1 MTNKDIKIEKVK
13 YKKPKPEEMC
23 KVYDLGNGVIEIETP
38 KVRNKPYKNHCRRIN
53 KNEMVT
59 EDGEIIEIN
68 HSNNRA
74 ENIQLFRKGIK
85 YTYRLL
91 MTNFSGTDS
100 EKIVVLV
107 CELNNDKELKTLYK
121 DFGNFYGKL
130 KRRIKKDLAYIII
143 TLFIDKEKVIYEV
156 WVKTLDN
163 SPLVIEN
170 EMLQNIWNY
179 GIAYT
184 SNITDIRYQ
193 ANYMEYTNGL
203 KYYPAYCKFYRKSK
217 AGITKPKHKIVP
229 HAEAMTLVKSK
240 NMEMTYGNT
249 KIVTKATENG
259 IEYAVNSITYE
270 VYIDKK
276 YIKKRGEKTMQD
288 YITENKKKATEI
300 LEKIEK
306 SSNYQDVA
314 DWIKLDYV
322 AKDLNWLLVKT
333 NTMTEYGSDVEKVQE
348 LINANISKTIAN
360 ITTHNNF
367 NLYETSSF
375 KAIKL
380 MTDTFEHIK
389 EMFGQVSWT
398 EKDRQKIENMFDL
411 AISTIKSTDIYI
423 ESQTPKDIEED

>member
-1 MTNKDIKIEKVK
+1 MPRKDIKIEKTK

-38 KVRNKPYKNHCRRIN
+38 KVRNKPYKNHCRKIN

-59 EDGEIIEIN
+59 EDGEIIEIS

-85 YTYRLL
+85 YVYRLI

-107 CELNNDKELKTLYK
+107 CELNNDKELKTIYK
-121 DFGNFYGKL
+121 DFGNFYSKL

-143 TLFIDKEKVIYEV
+143 TLFIDTEKVIYEL

-203 KYYPAYCKFYRKSK
+203 KYYPAYCKLYRKSK
-217 AGITKPKHKIVP
+217 EGIMIPKPKIVP

-249 KIVTKATENG
+249 KIVTKTTENG

-288 YITENKKKATEI
+288 YISENKKKVTEI

-314 DWIKLDYV
+314 DWIKLEYV

-348 LINANISKTIAN
+348 LINADISNVIAN

-375 KAIKL
+375 KAIQL
-380 MTDTFEHIK
+380 MIDTFKHIK
-389 EMFGQVSWT
+389 EMFRQVQWT
-398 EKDRQKIENMFDL
+398 DKDKQKIDNMFDL
-411 AISTIKSTDIYI
+411 AISMIKSTDIYI
-423 ESQTPKDIEED
+423 ESQTPKNIEED

>member
-1 MTNKDIKIEKVK
+1 MTNKNIKVEKVK

-38 KVRNKPYKNHCRRIN
+38 KVRNKPYKNHCRRIS

-59 EDGEIIEIN
+59 EDGEIIEIS
-68 HSNNRA
+68 HSKNRA

-85 YTYRLL
+85 YVYRLI

-107 CELNNDKELKTLYK
+107 CELKNDKELKTLYK
-121 DFGNFYGKL
+121 DFGNFYSKL

-143 TLFIDKEKVIYEV
+143 TLFINREKVIYEL
-156 WVKTLDN
+156 WIKTLDN

-170 EMLQNIWNY
+170 EILQNIWNY
-179 GIAYT
+179 GKSYVCD
-184 SNITDIRYQ
+184 ITDIRYQ

-203 KYYPAYCKFYRKSK
+203 EYYPAYCKLYRKSK
-217 AGITKPKHKIVP
+217 EGITTPKPKIVP

-240 NMEMTYGNT
+240 NMEMIYGNAKSVSKT
-249 KIVTKATENG
+249 SGKG
-259 IEYAVNSITYE
+259 ITYVVNHITYE
-270 VYIDKK
+270 GFMDKK
-276 YIKKRGEKTMQD
+276 YVKKKGEKTMQD
-288 YITENKKKATEI
+288 YISENKKKANEI
-300 LEKIEK
+300 LEKIET
-306 SSNYQDVA
+306 SSNYQDFA

-333 NTMTEYGSDVEKVQE
+333 NTMTEYGSNVEDVQE

-375 KAIKL
+375 RAIKL
-380 MTDTFEHIK
+380 MTDTFEYIK
-389 EMFGQVSWT
+389 EIFRQVSWT
-398 EKDRQKIENMFDL
+398 ERDKQKIENMFDL
-411 AISTIKSTDIYI
+411 AISMIKSTDIYI
-423 ESQTPKDIEED
+423 ESQTPKNIEED

>member
-1 MTNKDIKIEKVK
+1 MPRKDIKIEKTK

-38 KVRNKPYKNHCRRIN
+38 KVRNKPYKNHCRKIS

-59 EDGEIIEIN
+59 EDGEIIEVN

-91 MTNFSGTDS
+91 MTNFSGADS
-100 EKIVVLV
+100 EKIIVLV
-107 CELNNDKELKTLYK
+107 YEISQDIELKTLYK
-121 DFGNFYGKL
+121 DFGNFYSKL
-130 KRRIKKDLAYIII
+130 KRRIKKNLAYIII
-143 TLFIDKEKVIYEV
+143 TLFINKEKVVYEL
-156 WVKTLDN
+156 WIKTLDN

-179 GIAYT
+179 GTAYT

-203 KYYPAYCKFYRKSK
+203 EFYPAYCKLYRKSK
-217 AGITKPKHKIVP
+217 EGITTPKPKIVP

-240 NMEMTYGNT
+240 NMEMIYGNAKSVSKT
-249 KIVTKATENG
+249 SGKG
-259 IEYAVNSITYE
+259 ITYVVNHITYE
-270 VYIDKK
+270 GFMDKK
-276 YIKKRGEKTMQD
+276 YVKKKGEKKMQD
-288 YITENKKKATEI
+288 YINKNKKKATEI
-300 LEKIEK
+300 LEKVEK
-306 SSNYQDVA
+306 STNYQDVA
-314 DWIKLDYV
+314 NWIKLDYV
-322 AKDLNWLLVKT
+322 AKDLTWLLVKT
-333 NTMTEYGSDVEKVQE
+333 NTMTEYGSNVEDVQE

-375 KAIKL
+375 RAIKL
-380 MTDTFEHIK
+380 LTDTFEHIK
-389 EMFGQVSWT
+389 EMFRQVPWT
-398 EKDRQKIENMFDL
+398 ERDKQKIENMFDL
-411 AISTIKSTDIYI
+411 AISMIKSTDIYI

>member
-1 MTNKDIKIEKVK
+1 MDNKNIKIEEVK

-38 KVRNKPYKNHCRRIN
+38 KVRNKPYKNHCRKISKN
-53 KNEMVT
+53 KMVT
-59 EDGEIIEIN
+59 EDGEIIEVN

-91 MTNFSGTDS
+91 MTNFSGADS
-100 EKIVVLV
+100 EKIIVLV
-107 CELNNDKELKTLYK
+107 YEISQDIELKTLYK
-121 DFGNFYGKL
+121 DFGNFYSKL
-130 KRRIKKDLAYIII
+130 KRRIKKNLAYIII
-143 TLFIDKEKVIYEV
+143 TLFINKEKVVYEL
-156 WVKTLDN
+156 WIKTLDN

-179 GIAYT
+179 GTAYT

-203 KYYPAYCKFYRKSK
+203 EYYPAYCKLYRKSK
-217 AGITKPKHKIVP
+217 EGITTPKPKIVP

-240 NMEMTYGNT
+240 NMEMIYGNAKSVSKT
-249 KIVTKATENG
+249 SGKG
-259 IEYAVNSITYE
+259 ITYVVNHITYE
-270 VYIDKK
+270 GFMDKK
-276 YIKKRGEKTMQD
+276 YVKKKGEKKMQD
-288 YITENKKKATEI
+288 YINKNKKKATEI
-300 LEKIEK
+300 LEKVEK
-306 SSNYQDVA
+306 STNYQDVA
-314 DWIKLDYV
+314 NWIKLDYV
-322 AKDLNWLLVKT
+322 AKDLTWLLVKT
-333 NTMTEYGSDVEKVQE
+333 NTMTEYGSNVEDVQE

-375 KAIKL
+375 RAIKL
-380 MTDTFEHIK
+380 LTDTFEHIK
-389 EMFGQVSWT
+389 EMFRQVPWT
-398 EKDRQKIENMFDL
+398 ERDKQKIENMFDL
-411 AISTIKSTDIYI
+411 AISMIKSTDIYI

>member
-1 MTNKDIKIEKVK
+1 MTNKNIKVEKVK

-38 KVRNKPYKNHCRRIN
+38 KVRNKPYKNHCRRIS

-59 EDGEIIEIN
+59 EDGEIIEIS
-68 HSNNRA
+68 HSKNRA

-85 YTYRLL
+85 YVYRLI

-107 CELNNDKELKTLYK
+107 CELKNDKELKTLYK
-121 DFGNFYGKL
+121 DFGNFYSKL

-143 TLFIDKEKVIYEV
+143 TLFINREKVIYEL
-156 WVKTLDN
+156 WIKTLDN

-170 EMLQNIWNY
+170 EILQNIWDY
-179 GIAYT
+179 GKSYVCD
-184 SNITDIRYQ
+184 ITDIRYQ

-203 KYYPAYCKFYRKSK
+203 EYYPAYCKLYRKSK
-217 AGITKPKHKIVP
+217 EGITTPKPKIVP

-240 NMEMTYGNT
+240 NMEMIYGNAKSVSKT
-249 KIVTKATENG
+249 SGKG
-259 IEYAVNSITYE
+259 ITYVVNHITYE
-270 VYIDKK
+270 GFMDKK
-276 YIKKRGEKTMQD
+276 YVKKKGEKTMQD
-288 YITENKKKATEI
+288 YISENKKKANEI
-300 LEKIEK
+300 LEKIET
-306 SSNYQDVA
+306 SSNYQDFA

-333 NTMTEYGSDVEKVQE
+333 NTMTEYGSNVEDVQE

-375 KAIKL
+375 RAIKL
-380 MTDTFEHIK
+380 MTDTFEYIK
-389 EMFGQVSWT
+389 EIFRQVSWT
-398 EKDRQKIENMFDL
+398 ERDKQKIENMFDL
-411 AISTIKSTDIYI
+411 AISMIKSTDIYI
-423 ESQTPKDIEED
+423 ESQTPKNIEED

>member
-1 MTNKDIKIEKVK
+1 MTNKNIKVEKVK

-38 KVRNKPYKNHCRRIN
+38 KVRNKPYKNHCRRIS

-59 EDGEIIEIN
+59 EDGEIIEIS
-68 HSNNRA
+68 HSKNRA

-85 YTYRLL
+85 YVYRLI

-107 CELNNDKELKTLYK
+107 CELKNDKELKTLYK
-121 DFGNFYGKL
+121 DFGNFYSKL
-130 KRRIKKDLAYIII
+130 KRRIKKDLAYTII
-143 TLFIDKEKVIYEV
+143 TLFINREKVIYEL
-156 WVKTLDN
+156 WIKTLDN

-170 EMLQNIWNY
+170 EILQNIWNY
-179 GIAYT
+179 GKSYVCD
-184 SNITDIRYQ
+184 ITDIRYQ

-203 KYYPAYCKFYRKSK
+203 EYYPAYCKLYRKSK
-217 AGITKPKHKIVP
+217 EGITTPKPKIVP

-240 NMEMTYGNT
+240 NMEMIYGNAKSVSKT
-249 KIVTKATENG
+249 SGKG
-259 IEYAVNSITYE
+259 ITYVVNHITYE
-270 VYIDKK
+270 GFMDKK
-276 YIKKRGEKTMQD
+276 YVKKKGEKTMQD
-288 YITENKKKATEI
+288 YISENKKKANEI
-300 LEKIEK
+300 LEKIET
-306 SSNYQDVA
+306 SSNYQDFA

-333 NTMTEYGSDVEKVQE
+333 NTMTEYGSNVEDVQE

-375 KAIKL
+375 RAIKL
-380 MTDTFEHIK
+380 MTDTFEYIK
-389 EMFGQVSWT
+389 EIFRQVSWT
-398 EKDRQKIENMFDL
+398 ERDKQKIDNMFDL
-411 AISTIKSTDIYI
+411 AISMIKSTDIYI
-423 ESQTPKDIEED
+423 ESQTPKNIEEY